1 VHALRHVHELV
12 VPTGALVDVHP
23 VTEERVETR
32 AGVIGVIEEP
42 EWTTVEL
49 PNAEAALRQ
58 TVREGLYALEAE
70 REYDVLTYFDSSAEL
85 IAEKRDLLDC
95 QAALTARIEAATP
108 PFVTRM
114 HVVLRRL
121 RVLRSSQRATSSSGA
136 SASRPTRAG
145 RGAWPAR

>member
-1 VHALRHVHELV
+1 MHALCHVHGLV
-12 VPTGALVDVHP
+12 VPNGALVDVHP
-23 VTEERVETR
+23 VTEERVETG

-58 TVREGLYALEAE
+58 SVREGLYALEAE
-70 REYDVLTYFDSSAEL
+70 RDYDVLTYFDSSAEL
-85 IAEKRDLLDC
+85 IEEKRDLLEG

-114 HVVLRRL
+114 HVMLRRL
-121 RVLRSSQRATSSSGA
+121 RVLPSS
-136 SASRPTRAG
+136 
-145 RGAWPAR
+145 